1 MMKSSFVMYTE
12 YAEQI
17 ELLSMEQRGLLFTAI
32 MAYAAGNDMPEMD
45 AVTTMAFSFIRSR
58 MDADNEKYRKTCEAR
73 REAGKKGGRPKSD
86 QKNHDEAEKT
96 EDLEEKQKKSKKA
109 NGFFEKQNNPDIDN
123 DIDIDNDKKEST
135 LKGTKEKSCH
145 FIPPTLTDVEEY
157 CREKEISIDCQRF
170 VDFYESKGW
179 MIGKNR
185 MKDWRAA
192 VRNWARGQ
200 RQELT
205 TESPKKQG
213 GTTKGNRFH
222 NFEQRDYDYDALLR
236 QINNGG

>member
-1 MMKSSFVMYTE
+1 MRDSMVFYRSFMEAIEELDEADQLKAFWNIVKYGLNGEEPEEKGPAKAVFKM
-12 YAEQI
+12 AKPQI
-17 ELLSMEQRGLLFTAI
+17 
-32 MAYAAGNDMPEMD
+32 D
-45 AVTTMAFSFIRSR
+45 A
-58 MDADNEKYRKTCEAR
+58 NEKKYQN
-73 REAGKKGGRPKSD
+73 GKKGGRPKTTVEP
-86 QKNHDEAEKT
+86 DENQSETTAEPQ
-96 EDLEEKQKKSKKA
+96 EKQSETESEP
-109 NGFFEKQNNPDIDN
+109 NVNVNVN
-123 DIDIDNDKKEST
+123 DNDKKEST
-135 LKGTKEKSCH
+135 LKGTKEKSCR

-179 MIGKNR
+179 MIGKNK

-205 TESPKKQG
+205 TESPKRQG
-213 GTTKGNRFH
+213 GTAKGNRFH

>member
-1 MMKSSFVMYTE
+1 MRDSMVFYRSFMESIEELDEADQLKAFWNIVQYGLNGEEPEEKGPAKAVFKM
-12 YAEQI
+12 AKPQI
-17 ELLSMEQRGLLFTAI
+17 
-32 MAYAAGNDMPEMD
+32 D
-45 AVTTMAFSFIRSR
+45 A
-58 MDADNEKYRKTCEAR
+58 NEKKYQN
-73 REAGKKGGRPKSD
+73 GKKGGRPKTTVEP
-86 QKNHDEAEKT
+86 DENQTETKQEPPENQSESKAEP
-96 EDLEEKQKKSKKA
+96 
-109 NGFFEKQNNPDIDN
+109 NVNVNVN
-123 DIDIDNDKKEST
+123 DNDKKEST
-135 LKGTKEKSCH
+135 LKGTKEKSPR

-157 CREKEISIDCQRF
+157 CREKKISIDCQRF

-179 MIGKNR
+179 MIGKNK

-205 TESPKKQG
+205 TESSKRQG

-236 QINNGG
+236 QINDGG

>member
-45 AVTTMAFSFIRSR
+45 AVTAMAFSFIRSR
-58 MDADNEKYRKTCEAR
+58 MDADNEKYQKTCEAR
-73 REAGKKGGRPKSD
+73 REAGKKGGRPKAE
-86 QKNHDEAEKT
+86 QKNHDEAEKA
-96 EDLEEKQKKSKKA
+96 DASEENQKEAKKA

-123 DIDIDNDKKEST
+123 DIDNDKKEST
-135 LKGTKEKSCH
+135 LKGTKEKSPR
-145 FIPPTLTDVEEY
+145 FIPPTIDDVMEY
-157 CREKEISIDCQRF
+157 CKEKRLNVDCQRF

-179 MIGKNR
+179 MIGKNK

-205 TESPKKQG
+205 AESSKRQG

-236 QINNGG
+236 QINESSG